1 MKRQGMAKVTGFLTM
16 TLVIVV
22 PAFAQIPDGVSPGAV
37 DGIAEI
43 EGRCPSFSWG
53 VVPAAENCQLIVYR
67 LPEGMEVG
75 EVDLDLAEEVL
86 YTEVAGQA
94 AVWTPNLTQCLT
106 PGESYAWF
114 VRAVFREEEG
124 EIVEAGEWS
133 TGRFFSISTM
143 PSAREV
149 EEALSVLR
157 RYTGHGPSRASVVQ
171 QQEIETEVSIRAGP
185 IASLRRALS
194 PQGQKSVTSAK
205 TAIKGSQ
212 SDTTGETYGVVGTSA
227 SATGAGLGALNSAG
241 GPDLVLDGVA
251 DGATDTLLRE
261 SGIYRNSGS
270 IESFTIANS
279 TFGLGGISLQVQG
292 PVVVGGQLSADSAA
306 ITNGV
311 TVGTT
316 LGVQGALAAN
326 SATITTNLTVG
337 SLTVTGNLFAEG
349 NSWGSCYWTGL
360 FSEEHAPMYC
370 SAGSYVAGMECFE
383 DYCDEVSLYCCK
395 L

>member
-1 MKRQGMAKVTGFLTM
+1 
-16 TLVIVV
+16 
-22 PAFAQIPDGVSPGAV
+22 
-37 DGIAEI
+37 
-43 EGRCPSFSWG
+43 
-53 VVPAAENCQLIVYR
+53 
-67 LPEGMEVG
+67 
-75 EVDLDLAEEVL
+75 
-86 YTEVAGQA
+86 
-94 AVWTPNLTQCLT
+94 
-106 PGESYAWF
+106 
-114 VRAVFREEEG
+114 
-124 EIVEAGEWS
+124 
-133 TGRFFSISTM
+133 
-143 PSAREV
+143 
-149 EEALSVLR
+149 
-157 RYTGHGPSRASVVQ
+157 VQ
-171 QQEIETEVSIRAGP
+171 QQEIETEVSSGAGP
-185 IASLRRALS
+185 TASLRRALS

-292 PVVVGGQLSADSAA
+292 PVVVGGQLSADSAV

-316 LGVQGALAAN
+316 LSVQSWITASSVTAENLGGQSLSIGGN
-326 SATITTNLTVG
+326 ISADSNTR
-337 SLTVTGNLFAEG
+337 
-349 NSWGSCYWTGL
+349 GSCYWTGA
-360 FSEEHAPMYC
+360 FSEEQAAKYC
-370 SAGSYVAGMECFE
+370 SGGRYVAGMECFGS
-383 DYCDEVSLYCCK
+383 YCDSVKLYCCE